1 MIQANG
7 LFIVLC
13 LDPIGSWQDC
23 RTVRARAGGEKQ
35 PMPRPLKATFL
46 FDPLCGWCYGAA
58 PMIAALRASPGAVVD
73 LLPAGLFVGDG
84 AVTMSESFLDYVRD
98 ADRRV
103 AQVSGQPF
111 SDAYRVDSAA
121 ATLALSAVHLE
132 DPAREFEALRALQR
146 LRWEGGRDN
155 SDAGV
160 VAGALEDAGFGAAAA
175 RLQAPDAALLSTNSQ
190 RIEAGRDLMRRFSIR
205 GVPALLAGQGAAFG
219 PVPSSVLFGSMDDLL
234 AAMGAS

>member
-1 MIQANG
+1 M
-7 LFIVLC
+7 
-13 LDPIGSWQDC
+13 DP
-23 RTVRARAGGEKQ
+23 RARGEKQ
-35 PMPRPLKATFL
+35 PMPRPLNATFL

-58 PMIAALRASPGAVVD
+58 PMIAALRDRPGAVVD
-73 LLPAGLFVGDG
+73 LLPAGLFVGEG

-111 SDAYRVDSAA
+111 SDAYRAELSAGRLSRVDSAA

-146 LRWEGGRDN
+146 VRWEGGRDN
-155 SDAGV
+155 SDPGV

-175 RLQAPDAALLSTNSQ
+175 RLRAPDAALLSTNSQ

-234 AAMGAS
+234 AAMGAA

>member
-1 MIQANG
+1 
-7 LFIVLC
+7 
-13 LDPIGSWQDC
+13 
-23 RTVRARAGGEKQ
+23 
-35 PMPRPLKATFL
+35 MPRPLKATFL

-58 PMIAALRASPGAVVD
+58 PMIAALRDRPGAVVD
-73 LLPAGLFVGDG
+73 LLPAGLFVGEG

-111 SDAYRVDSAA
+111 SDAYRAELSAGQLSRVDSAA

>member
-1 MIQANG
+1 
-7 LFIVLC
+7 
-13 LDPIGSWQDC
+13 
-23 RTVRARAGGEKQ
+23 VRARAGGEKQ

-111 SDAYRVDSAA
+111 SDAYRAELSAGQLSRVDSAA

>member
-1 MIQANG
+1 
-7 LFIVLC
+7 
-13 LDPIGSWQDC
+13 
-23 RTVRARAGGEKQ
+23 
-35 PMPRPLKATFL
+35 MPRPLKATFL

-111 SDAYRVDSAA
+111 SDAYRAELSAGQLSRVDSAA

>member
-1 MIQANG
+1 
-7 LFIVLC
+7 
-13 LDPIGSWQDC
+13 
-23 RTVRARAGGEKQ
+23 
-35 PMPRPLKATFL
+35 MPRPLKATFL

-58 PMIAALRASPGAVVD
+58 PMIAALRDRPGAVVD
-73 LLPAGLFVGDG
+73 LLPAGLFVGEG

-111 SDAYRVDSAA
+111 SDAYRAELSAGRLNRVDSAA

-146 LRWEGGRDN
+146 VRWEGGRDN

-190 RIEAGRDLMRRFSIR
+190 RIAAGRDLMRRFSIR

-234 AAMGAS
+234 AAMGAA